1 MQMTPGRIA
10 ALAVGV
16 PFAAALVG
24 WTGYGFVALAGQASY
39 PISQAIPLHGGGV
52 TATID
57 GSDLTLRQGGVSTP
71 ELVGT
76 VHYSLFKP
84 SLTVTQAGAGTSVSF
99 DCRNNTGHC
108 DLNAT
113 LQVPSRTGVTLA
125 TEGGNISVPVFTGS
139 VELLTGGGDVTSGSL
154 GGTVQV
160 QTEGGN
166 VTANSLAGS
175 LDLQTSG
182 GDVNANAVSGGSLQ
196 ASIGGG
202 NLDVQAMADAVANIG
217 ASGGD
222 VTLTFT
228 QVPRNLQIDTA
239 GGNIVV
245 VLPAG
250 STAYN
255 LQANAGGGNTSVSD
269 SVPTDSRSSH
279 SLVLDSDGGDI
290 TVTEA
295 S

>member
-10 ALAVGV
+10 ALAAGV
-16 PFAAALVG
+16 PLTLALIG
-24 WTGYGFVALAGQASY
+24 WTGYAFVALAGQASY

-52 TATID
+52 TATIG

-76 VHYSLFKP
+76 VHYTLFKP
-84 SLTVTQAGAGTSVSF
+84 SLTVTQAGADTSVNF
-99 DCRNNTGHC
+99 HCRDNMGNC

-113 LQVPSRTGVTLA
+113 LQVPSRIGVTLA
-125 TEGGNISVPVFTGS
+125 TGGGNISVPVFTGS
-139 VELLTGGGDVTSGSL
+139 VELLSGGGDVMSGSL

-160 QTEGGN
+160 QTDGGN
-166 VTANSLAGS
+166 VSADSLSGS
-175 LDLQTSG
+175 LDLQTGG
-182 GDVNANAVSGGSLQ
+182 GDLNANTVSGGSLQ
-196 ASIGGG
+196 ASMGGG
-202 NLDVQAMADAVANIG
+202 NLDVQAMADADANIG
-217 ASGGD
+217 SGGGD

-228 QVPRNLQIDTA
+228 QVPRNLQISTA

-250 STAYN
+250 STAYD
-255 LQANAGGGNTSVSD
+255 LQANADGGNSSVSD
-269 SVPTDSRSSH
+269 SVPIDSRSSDA
-279 SLVLDSDGGDI
+279 LILDSEGGDI

>member
-16 PFAAALVG
+16 PFVLALVG
-24 WTGYGFVALAGQASY
+24 WTSYGFVALAGQASY
-39 PISQAIPLHGGGV
+39 PISQAIPLHGDGV
-52 TATID
+52 TATIG

-71 ELVGT
+71 ELAGT

-84 SLTVTQAGAGTSVSF
+84 SLTVTQAGADTSVNF
-99 DCRNNTGHC
+99 NCRNNTGTC

-113 LQVPSRTGVTLA
+113 LQVPSRIGVTLS

-139 VELLTGGGDVTSGSL
+139 VELLSGGGDVTSGSL
-154 GGTVQV
+154 GGTVQM
-160 QTEGGN
+160 QTDGGN
-166 VTANSLAGS
+166 LSADSLSGS
-175 LDLQTSG
+175 LNLRTGG
-182 GDVNANAVSGGSLQ
+182 GDLNANTVSGGSLQ
-196 ASIGGG
+196 ATTGGG
-202 NLDVQAMADAVANIG
+202 NLDVQAMADPDATLG
-217 ASGGD
+217 SSGGD

-228 QVPRNLQIDTA
+228 QVPRNLQISTS

-245 VLPAG
+245 VLPSG
-250 STAYN
+250 STAYD
-255 LQANAGGGNTSVSD
+255 LQTNADGGNTSVSH
-269 SVPTDSRSSH
+269 SVPTDSRSSD
-279 SLVLDSDGGDI
+279 SLTLDSEGGDI